1 VAEFFQ
7 SFFTADVAKD
17 YSEKSGYL
25 SPIVGVVPE
34 GINEDSPMIFQVAD
48 YVRTGSEGLFSWY
61 DHNMPAAVNEAQ
73 FSNIQALYTGDL
85 APGDFAALLE
95 QAAEKE
101 R

>member
-1 VAEFFQ
+1 
-7 SFFTADVAKD
+7 
-17 YSEKSGYL
+17 
-25 SPIVGVVPE
+25 
-34 GINEDSPMIFQVAD
+34 
-48 YVRTGSEGLFSWY
+48 
-61 DHNMPAAVNEAQ
+61 MPAAVNEAQ